1 MLRPMLHPRLCLI
14 VLSLALGCGGD
25 PAPQPVETAQAP
37 PEAPTASAP
46 ARATATAAGPSD
58 PFGYY
63 FLDADKPR
71 PAWAETIDHL
81 HLSTIDMKEGQMV
94 TVPLW
99 GFIRPKSGADY
110 RLVDP
115 ALNGA
120 HLAFT
125 TQEVDGVSFDFDG
138 RFLASGNF
146 PEAPPEGVVLR
157 GLLRQRKGGE
167 VTEMDADFLYTAGD

>member
-1 MLRPMLHPRLCLI
+1 MHCKLLVRLLP
-14 VLSLALGCGGD
+14 LFLLACGGD
-25 PAPQPVETAQAP
+25 PAPRPEETA
-37 PEAPTASAP
+37 AP
-46 ARATATAAGPSD
+46 AASEAVGPTD

-71 PAWAETIDHL
+71 PAWAEPIDHL
-81 HLSTIDMKEGQMV
+81 HLSTIDMKDGQMV

-99 GFIRPKSGADY
+99 GFIRPKSGDDY

-120 HLAFT
+120 HLTFT

-157 GLLRQRKGGE
+157 GRLRQRKGGQ
-167 VTEMDADFLYTAGD
+167 VAGRMKAHFLYTAGD

>member
-1 MLRPMLHPRLCLI
+1 MNRSALLLCLP
-14 VLSLALGCGGD
+14 LLLLACGGD
-25 PAPQPVETAQAP
+25 PAPPPEEAAP
-37 PEAPTASAP
+37 AAPEAPASD
-46 ARATATAAGPSD
+46 AAGPTD

-63 FLDADKPR
+63 LLDADKPR
-71 PAWAETIDHL
+71 PAWAEAIDHL

-115 ALNGA
+115 ALSGA

-125 TQEVDGVSFDFDG
+125 TQEMDGVSFDFDG

-157 GLLRQRKGGE
+157 GLLRQRKGGQ
-167 VTEMDADFLYTAGD
+167 VTGEMDADFLYVAGD